1 MKDRIINKALYN
13 MIYIDICGFPQR
25 TRKSSDKLNHLPM
38 DVEYKGQS
46 NGLDSLPRCNQF
58 LTTVSTI
65 LIIIRHGKVPWTRER
80 RPRSCA
86 RTGGAAALRER
97 DAAAREGIDAAAA

>member
-1 MKDRIINKALYN
+1 MWFSTADKEKFRQA
-13 MIYIDICGFPQR
+13 
-25 TRKSSDKLNHLPM
+25 KSPPNGRG
-38 DVEYKGQS
+38 VQS